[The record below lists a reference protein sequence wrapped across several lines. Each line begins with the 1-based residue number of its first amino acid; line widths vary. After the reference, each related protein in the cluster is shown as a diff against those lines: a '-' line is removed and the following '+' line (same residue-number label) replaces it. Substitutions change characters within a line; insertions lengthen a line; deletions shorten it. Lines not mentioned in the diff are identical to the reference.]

1 VSRTVPPIDV
11 VSGSAVKLVMTGAL
25 FPQLQKANPINSSN
39 GIIRLFI
46 PKSTNEYANKKP
58 NECMRHNTS
67 RFIRILE

>member
-39 GIIRLFI
+39 GTIRIFTH
-46 PKSTNEYANKKP
+46 KSTHHPPNKKNHP
-58 NECMRHNTS
+58 AGMYRS
-67 RFIRILE
+67 P